1 MLPLIGIIILGM
13 RYYADFGFS
22 KVHIFEYTEPVLE
35 VAERKDDNLGDKTR
49 TSTGLVKNDEGN
61 F

>member
-1 MLPLIGIIILGM
+1 M